1 MPVGDTLCP
10 LDLTRTARTGIPRDP
25 RRDGEDPRSRLRR
38 SKPNAVSRMV
48 ALGCRE
54 PKGAPFNGG
63 AFSSAVA
70 MDGSL
75 GDAGPEGVE
84 IVDYH

>member
-1 MPVGDTLCP
+1 M
-10 LDLTRTARTGIPRDP
+10 
-25 RRDGEDPRSRLRR
+25 RR
-38 SKPNAVSRMV
+38 SKPDAVSRMV

-63 AFSSAVA
+63 AFSSAVV
-70 MDGSL
+70 MGDGL
-75 GDAGPEGVE
+75 DDAGPEEVE